1 MKANIILAIVLVL
14 GTICV
19 VFQRQVVNLLFRYC
33 ALGKLLD
40 RLGTCFLS
48 HHEKELSKQEERI
61 RNATEEELLAQ
72 WLFIVKEYAGKYNE
86 ICSVTEKLSKNIPE
100 ELLKF
105 FTEYDFL
112 DIGGTAILDKKALK
126 QIKVS
131 GIDYI
136 VIGQDAPDS
145 LFVIRADIVNGKQCH
160 VFMID
165 SELEC
170 QENREVNTRPESAY
184 RSIRQFVCLMSLY
197 YGEQTYNE
205 SLGTTE

>member
-1 MKANIILAIVLVL
+1 MNANIILAIVLVL
-14 GTICV
+14 GIICV
-19 VFQRQVVNLLFRYC
+19 VFQRPVVNFLFRYC

-40 RLGTCFLS
+40 KLGTCFLS
-48 HHEKELSKQEERI
+48 RHEKELSKQEERI

-72 WLFIVKEYAGKYNE
+72 WLSIVKEHAGKYNE
-86 ICSVTEKLSKNIPE
+86 NCAVPEKLSKYLPE

-112 DIGGTAILDKKALK
+112 NIGGIVILDKMALK
-126 QIKVS
+126 QIKVG

-145 LFVIRADIVNGKQCH
+145 LFVIQADIVNGRPCQ

-170 QENREVNTRPESAY
+170 QENLEVNTRPESAY

-197 YGEQTYNE
+197 YGEQT
-205 SLGTTE
+205 